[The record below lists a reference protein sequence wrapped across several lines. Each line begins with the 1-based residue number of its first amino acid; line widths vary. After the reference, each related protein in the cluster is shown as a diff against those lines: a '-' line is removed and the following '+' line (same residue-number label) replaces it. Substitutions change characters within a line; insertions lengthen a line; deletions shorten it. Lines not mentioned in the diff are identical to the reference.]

1 MAGARAGK
9 EIPMSALTAEKTL
22 TRASK
27 EWFSRPDDERYLSLD
42 DLYEA
47 THLRA
52 HQSRVRTDTTRSLLV
67 RGSEV
72 AGGRL
77 TVEHNELGELD
88 PTHWS
93 LGQLATAAHTPAKW
107 LREIATVPAGPAFAA
122 HALNLG
128 LRHLAASGRVQLMSR
143 TEEHGPGARH
153 LELRCLVGPDYGR
166 IYDHEVVRAVREL
179 NADGRWRV
187 PAASYSVQNPKRAT
201 TLYASDRDVFIFL
214 VDDQN
219 PVSFEADGVKRN
231 LFRGFMVWNSEVGS
245 RTFGLTTFLYNF
257 VCDNRI
263 VWGATDVRELTIIH
277 KKNAAERFA
286 KEALPHLRAYAD
298 SSVREVEAQLTRAAN
313 LAVTEADSDA
323 KVLDWLRYH
332 HFTKKEGEAVIEMAK
347 IEEGGART
355 LWQLVQG
362 GTALARA
369 IPHADER
376 ISFEYR
382 ISGLLSYAERE

>member
-1 MAGARAGK
+1 
-9 EIPMSALTAEKTL
+9 MSVATLEKTL
-22 TRASK
+22 TRAHQ
-27 EWFSRPDDERYLSLD
+27 EWISRPDDERYLSLD
-42 DLYEA
+42 DLHAA
-47 THLRA
+47 TAARA
-52 HQSRVRTDTTRSLLV
+52 EECRIRTDTTRSLLV
-67 RGSEV
+67 RGSEA

-77 TVEHNELGELD
+77 TVEHDELGELD

-93 LGQLATAAHTPAKW
+93 LGQLATTAHTPAKW
-107 LREIATVPAGPAFAA
+107 LREIATVPAGPAFGA

-128 LRHLAASGRVQLMSR
+128 LRHLSDSGRVQLMSR
-143 TEEHGPGARH
+143 AEPDGSGGRH

-179 NADGRWRV
+179 NQDGRWRV
-187 PAASYSVQNPKRAT
+187 PAASYSAQNPKRAT

-214 VDDQN
+214 VDDER
-219 PVSFEADGVKRN
+219 PISFEADGVRRN

-263 VWGATDVRELTIIH
+263 VWGATNVREMTIIH
-277 KKNAAERFA
+277 RKNAPERFA
-286 KEALPHLRAYAD
+286 KEALPHLRAYSD
-298 SSVREVEAQLTRAAN
+298 STVTDLEAMLTRAARRT
-313 LAVTEADSDA
+313 VTDTDE

-332 HFTKKEGEAVIEMAK
+332 HFTKKEAEAVIEMAR

-355 LWQLVQG
+355 VWQLVQG
-362 GTALARA
+362 GTALARS

-376 ISFEYR
+376 VSFENR
-382 ISGLLSYAERE
+382 VSGLLYYAEKE